1 MLKRIIEILIFTS
14 LIACSTQVVYKPI
27 KEKIISK
34 EITSKS
40 QQKLRIDA
48 TLSDFNCDG
57 MYDWY
62 RATLSSVDRSGKW
75 KLEST
80 TGMPVKEIRS
90 SVESYDGERRELCDR
105 IAKQEVDGYIGSAD
119 SIETCKD
126 FAMFDYTISFWD
138 TTMNGYEDYE
148 KSIVAHVDITGSVVR
163 INAYF
168 IQNPS
173 EEVEMRMITNFFF
186 PGETTTYTYK
196 DLEMSINELITGN
209 FMDVYFGA
217 FVVRLVSAIEFYDI
231 NNKLVK
237 SEDINLR
244 QQFSVDVSNLPNDQY
259 KVRIRR
265 LDGGFWS
272 DEGNNILIKR

>member
-1 MLKRIIEILIFTS
+1 
-14 LIACSTQVVYKPI
+14 
-27 KEKIISK
+27 
-34 EITSKS
+34 
-40 QQKLRIDA
+40 
-48 TLSDFNCDG
+48 

-62 RATLSSVDRSGKW
+62 SANLSSVDSSGKW
-75 KLEST
+75 KLENT

-105 IAKQEVDGYIGSAD
+105 IAKPEVDGYISSAD
-119 SIETCKD
+119 SLETCKD
-126 FAMFDYTISFWD
+126 FAVFEYSIGFAD
-138 TTMNGYEDYE
+138 TTVDSYEDYE
-148 KSIVAHVDITGSVVR
+148 KSNVAYVDITGSDVR

-173 EEVEMRMITNFFF
+173 EEVAMRFITSWYF

-196 DLEMSINELITGN
+196 DMEMSVNELITGN
-209 FMDVYFGA
+209 FMVVYFGA